1 MEKVICKM
9 DWLRS
14 LKSGESKTG
23 QFGSPKECHTLST
36 LIARYNVIEGR
47 YKGIKISA
55 EYNKADSRVTITAN
69 KVDVCK

>member
-14 LKSGESKTG
+14 LKPGETKTG
-23 QFGSPKECHTLST
+23 QFNTPKECHTLST

-55 EYNKADSRVTITAN
+55 EYDKWNSQVTITAN
-69 KVDVCK
+69 EVGVYK

>member
-14 LKSGESKTG
+14 LKPGETKTG
-23 QFGSPKECHTLST
+23 QFNTPKECHTLST

-47 YKGIKISA
+47 YKGINISA
-55 EYNKADSRVTITAN
+55 E
-69 KVDVCK
+69 